1 VEISDGTNWYTIF
14 NWGNNVADT
23 NTNMDFNILSNPQVP
38 EEPDQR
44 DIPTAE
50 LYNLTGIAIDLD
62 SIVPPGAYPYI
73 RFIAP
78 PGDIDN
84 HMEID
89 AIQVLP

>member
-1 VEISDGTNWYTIF
+1 
-14 NWGNNVADT
+14 
-23 NTNMDFNILSNPQVP
+23 MDFNLLSNPMVP

-50 LYNLTGIAIDLD
+50 LYNSTGIAIDLD
-62 SIVPPGAYPYI
+62 SILPLGTYSYI
-73 RFIAP
+73 RFFAP
-78 PGDIDN
+78 PGDIDG